1 MANSPQLEN
10 DLIRD
15 ADNIWND
22 PQKIMRLIDLLFLLD
37 DPDKKQILS

>member
-1 MANSPQLEN
+1 MVEKEQSQVSE

-22 PQKIMRLIDLLFLLD
+22 PQKIMRLIDLLFLWD
-37 DPDKKQILS
+37 DKEQIPS